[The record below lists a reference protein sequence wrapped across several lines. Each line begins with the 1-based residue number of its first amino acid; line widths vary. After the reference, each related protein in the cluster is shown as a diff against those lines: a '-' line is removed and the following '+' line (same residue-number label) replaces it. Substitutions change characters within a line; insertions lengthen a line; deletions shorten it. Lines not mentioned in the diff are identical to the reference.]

1 MKTLQ
6 AKLLIGLLPT
16 LAILVALGLW
26 AVIMFYRLG
35 NNIDVILRENFRSV
49 LAAEGMKEAIERMD
63 SGLLFEVIE
72 RMDSDH
78 AFSVD
83 GRNDRGRD
91 QFNKNRPLFEK
102 NLEIELGNI
111 TVEGEQEAADS
122 LRRLFGEYKASAD
135 RFFALPADPPW
146 RRAEVYARELEP
158 SFNEIRRSADQVLR
172 LNQENMKAMDRR
184 ARENAATSIRLMIVA
199 LIAALTLTVGVSL
212 RLCRSILSPIHAV
225 TDGARALARGELDQ
239 IVPAASRDELG
250 DLAHAFNEM
259 ARTLRDYRQAG
270 TARLLRAQKTAQ
282 ATIDS
287 FPDPVVVVDLAGSVE
302 QANPA
307 ARRLLGVVPATEPSV
322 PWYPVSPLKS
332 LVTDVLAGR
341 GDYLPLTLEQA
352 IPLADGGQERF
363 FLPRVVA
370 IRTAPDELIGAAVAL
385 LDVTKFHLLD
395 RLKSD
400 MVSTVSHELKTPLTS
415 VQMAVHLLLE
425 EVVGPLTPKQIELL
439 LAARQDADRILA
451 MINDLLDLTR
461 IEQGRVKLDL
471 QPVPAVE
478 LVNGA
483 AARMQSRA
491 DDASITLDTEVDG
504 ELARVMVDRDRIE
517 HVFDNLIV
525 NAIQHTPR
533 GGSIRIEVQPEG
545 DRIRFRV
552 RDTGEGIPREH
563 LPRIFEK
570 FYRIPGGQQAGGVGL
585 GLAIVREILTAH
597 GGQIDVG
604 SDPGKGTTFTFTL
617 PACRDAR
624 DSADSGGPVT
634 CSQRN
639 AS

>member
-6 AKLLIGLLPT
+6 AKLLMGLLPT

-72 RMDSDH
+72 RMDSAH

-102 NLEIELGNI
+102 DLEIELGNI
-111 TVEGEQEAADS
+111 TVPGEQEAADA
-122 LRRLFGEYKASAD
+122 LKRLFSDYVASAD
-135 RFFALPADPPW
+135 HFFALPAEPPW

-158 SFNEIRRSADQVLR
+158 AFNEIRKSADQVLR
-172 LNQENMKAMDRR
+172 LNQDNMKAMDRR

-199 LIAALTLTVGVSL
+199 LIAAVILTVGVSL
-212 RLCRSILSPIHAV
+212 RLSRSILSPIHAV

-322 PWYPVSPLKS
+322 PWYPLPPLKS
-332 LVTDVLAGR
+332 LINDVLAGR
-341 GDYLPLTLEQA
+341 GDYLPHTLEQA
-352 IPLADGGQERF
+352 IPLADGGQERY

-370 IRTAPDELIGAAVAL
+370 IRTAPDDLIGAAVAL

-425 EVVGPLTPKQIELL
+425 EVVGPLTPKQVELL

-471 QPVPAVE
+471 QPVLAVE
-478 LVNGA
+478 LVDGA

-491 DDASITLDTEVDG
+491 DDASITLNTEVDC
-504 ELARVMVDRDRIE
+504 ELACVMVDRDRIE

-533 GGSIRIEVQPEG
+533 GGSIRIEVRPE
-545 DRIRFRV
+545 DDRV
-552 RDTGEGIPREH
+552 RFQVQDTGEGIPREH

-597 GGQIDVG
+597 GGQIDV
-604 SDPGKGTTFTFTL
+604 SSIPGKGTTFTFTL
-617 PACRDAR
+617 PACRDACEST
-624 DSADSGGPVT
+624 DSRGPVT